1 MKQITIDIKDDK
13 YSMFKAF
20 LESLDYAKII
30 SERQAGNKKEKVL
43 KSVEQG
49 LKEAELIRKGKLEGM
64 DLNDLLNEL

>member
-1 MKQITIDIKDDK
+1 MRQITIDVKDDK

-30 SERQAGNKKEKVL
+30 SEQQASNKKEKVL
-43 KSVEQG
+43 KSVERG
-49 LKEAELIRKGKLEGM
+49 LKEAELIRKGKLKGK